1 METKFLILVTLVEN
15 KIPSVSNLVNKTD
28 YNSKV
33 TEIENKLNNHNQD
46 KYIHTQM
53 FNKLTA
59 DVFNARIIQAK
70 LITKTDFDA
79 KLSSLNRKVTSNKT
93 EHLLVL
99 NEFKKLK
106 TFDSSYFIGKSH
118 FEEDGT
124 QDYLVFQPI
133 NRFFKVNMINND
145 AYLLS
150 RKSKGFSVESIK
162 PLHLIIVSH
171 L

>member
-33 TEIENKLNNHNQD
+33 TEIENKLNNHNQ
-46 KYIHTQM
+46 KV
-53 FNKLTA
+53 NKLTA
-59 DVFNARIIQAK
+59 DVFNARIVQAN
-70 LITKTDFDA
+70 LIRKTDFDV

-124 QDYLVFQPI
+124 QDYIVFQPI

-150 RKSKGFSVESIK
+150 RKSKGLSVESIK

>member
-33 TEIENKLNNHNQD
+33 TEIENKLNNHNQ
-46 KYIHTQM
+46 K

-59 DVFNARIIQAK
+59 DVFNARIVQAN
-70 LITKTDFDA
+70 LIRKTDFDV

-99 NEFKKLK
+99 NELKKLK
-106 TFDSSYFIGKSH
+106 TFDSNYFIGKSH

-150 RKSKGFSVESIK
+150 RKSKGLSVESIK